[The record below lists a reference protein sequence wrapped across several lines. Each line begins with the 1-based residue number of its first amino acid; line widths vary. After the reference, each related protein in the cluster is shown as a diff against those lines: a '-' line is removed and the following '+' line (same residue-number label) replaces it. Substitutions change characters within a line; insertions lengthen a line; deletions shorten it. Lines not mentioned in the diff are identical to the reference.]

1 VEPTISSAAKEL
13 RERFDMTVEPE
24 GILTGIRGGLSR
36 ENISTRFRAIRK
48 AFGEVQRST
57 VLHYSVLTLTLGL
70 AAIIRL
76 LPLRWGAYISEFDP
90 YFNFND
96 MRQITSNGWQSWY
109 AYTDF
114 KAWFPFGR
122 PPVTTSYP
130 GTSFTGTLFYQFLT
144 SIGINIS
151 LYDAAVWAP
160 VILGVFGVLV
170 IYFFARDIW
179 GKSAGLLA
187 ALFSAFSS
195 SLISRTDLG
204 FFRNEAV
211 GIPTMVMAFLFFIR
225 AVDQNRS
232 LKATIIYSM
241 LSSVSL
247 IYMTFAWG
255 SFRYAAEVLGLFTL
269 AMVVLKRYSPRLTLA
284 YGITMGFFLYTGTEL
299 PLLGHSYLTEST
311 TIALLGIMGILAI
324 MELAR
329 LAPTSRGRFTVV
341 SLTVVGIAAIA
352 IIGIATNLIGV
363 GLRGKF
369 LATLDPFVRNNIP
382 LVASVAEN
390 RPSTWA
396 SLYLEIGSVI
406 LLAVFGFFFAFQRL
420 RDSDVLLIIFGVTGF
435 YFAASLV
442 RLTLILAPAM
452 ATLAAI
458 TVVELGKPAMDIIQ
472 QTVIFPRRK
481 LRFTPRVSR
490 EFSLG
495 ILLIILILVV
505 PTFINAVQ
513 SAYTPTTIASA
524 SLPVRGAYPDWIQ
537 ALTWM
542 NNNLPSTSVV
552 FAWWDYGYWIS
563 VNTGLHTLAD
573 NGTGNTTQIQII
585 ATGLMLNESMASN
598 LLRQYGVTHVAI
610 FVSYNYQSGGS
621 GLCSSQAGTPPVCGY
636 GDDSKWYWMVRI
648 GNGTIINTP
657 LGPATV
663 TYRQIVQN
671 AQTGASVYYRYISI
685 GGKTD
690 NGTVITDNVP
700 QSSSNAAAVPL
711 GNTLLGLLLRNDYPS
726 TLSPRLTYN
735 SQASQG
741 DPSDRGDSQPYFFT
755 RVYESTNN
763 YVLIYKVNYP
773 QTPVLTTTL
782 SNPYISKTDL
792 SKGTNITGTLTDSNG
807 PISTNLPV
815 TLQYCVPP
823 GCTSWT
829 TIGQAYLDGTS
840 GSFGRCSWSSTCT
853 WTSSSLVP
861 LPTQGLVEVRG
872 WWNGEPAL
880 DLNMVLSANQ
890 TIIEHS

>member
-1 VEPTISSAAKEL
+1 MTI
-13 RERFDMTVEPE
+13 EPE

-36 ENISTRFRAIRK
+36 ENISARFRAIRK
-48 AFGEVQRST
+48 TLGGVPRAT
-57 VLHYSVLTLTLGL
+57 VLHYSILTLTLGL

-96 MRQITSNGWQSWY
+96 MRQITSGGWQSWY

-130 GTSFTGTLFYQFLT
+130 GTSFTGTLIYQFLT
-144 SIGINIS
+144 AIGINVS
-151 LYDAAVWAP
+151 LYDAAVYAP

-170 IYFFARDIW
+170 IYFFARDVW

-211 GIPTMVMAFLFFIR
+211 GIPTMVMTFLFFIR

-232 LKATIIYSM
+232 LKATLIYSM
-241 LSSVSL
+241 LSSMSL
-247 IYMTFAWG
+247 IYMGFAWG

-269 AMVVLKRYSPRLTLA
+269 AMVVLKRYSPRLMLS
-284 YGITMGFFLYTGTEL
+284 YGMTMGFFMFTGTEL
-299 PLLGHSYLTEST
+299 PLLGHTYLTEST
-311 TIALLGIMGILAI
+311 TIALLGVMGVLAL
-324 MELAR
+324 MQLAQ
-329 LAPTSRGRFTVV
+329 LAPTTRGRITV
-341 SLTVVGIAAIA
+341 LGLAVVGVAAVA
-352 IIGIATNLIGV
+352 ILGLGTGLISA

-369 LATLDPFVRNNIP
+369 AATLNPFIRNSIP

-420 RDSDVLLIIFGVTGF
+420 RDSDVLLIVFGVTGF

-472 QTVIFPRRK
+472 QAVIFPRRK
-481 LRFTPRVSR
+481 LRFTSRVHR

-495 ILLIILILVV
+495 ILLIVLILIV
-505 PTFINAVQ
+505 PTFINSVQ

-524 SLPVRGAYPDWIQ
+524 SLPIRGAYPDWIQ

-573 NGTGNTTQIQII
+573 NGTGNTTQIQQI
-585 ATGLMLNESMASN
+585 ATGLMLNQSMAAN
-598 LLRQYGVTHVAI
+598 VLRQYGVTHVAI
-610 FVSYNYQSGGS
+610 FISYNYQQGGS
-621 GLCSSQAGTPPVCGY
+621 ALCSNSGAGNPPVCGY

-648 GNGTIINTP
+648 GNGTTVNTP
-657 LGPATV
+657 LGPAKV
-663 TYRQIVQN
+663 TYKQVIQN
-671 AQTGASVYYRYISI
+671 TQTGASVYYRYITL
-685 GGKTD
+685 GGRTD
-690 NGTVITDNVP
+690 NGTVITDNFP
-700 QSSSNAAAVPL
+700 KTNQAAAIPL
-711 GNTLLGLLLRNDYPS
+711 SNTLLGLLLRHSYPNGIS
-726 TLSPRLTYN
+726 N
-735 SQASQG
+735 N
-741 DPSDRGDSQPYFFT
+741 PSLCPAGVTTNCDSEDRGDASPYFFT
-755 RVYESTNN
+755 RVFESSNN
-763 YVLIYKVNYP
+763 YVLIYKVDYP
-773 QTPVLTTTL
+773 ETPVLTTTL
-782 SNPYISKTDL
+782 SNSYIKQ
-792 SKGTNITGTLTDSNG
+792 GTSINITGTLSYPNG
-807 PISTNLPV
+807 MPV
-815 TLQYCVPP
+815 LTGTKPVHLQYST
-823 GCTSWT
+823 GGSGSWIDIGDV
-829 TIGQAYLDGTS
+829 TITS
-840 GSFGRCSWSSTCT
+840 GSYKLAQPW
-853 WTSSSLVP
+853 LVP
-861 LPTQGLVEVRG
+861 ANAVYVRG
-872 WWNGEPAL
+872 WWNGDPQL
-880 DLNMVLSANQ
+880 SLNLVATANQ
-890 TIIEHS
+890 TIIQHP

>member
-1 VEPTISSAAKEL
+1 MTI
-13 RERFDMTVEPE
+13 EPE
-24 GILTGIRGGLSR
+24 GFLTGIKGGLSR
-36 ENISTRFRAIRK
+36 ENISARFRAIGKTLGGIPR
-48 AFGEVQRST
+48 AT
-57 VLHYSVLTLTLGL
+57 VLHYSILSLTLAL

-96 MRQITSNGWQSWY
+96 MRQITSGGWQSWY

-130 GTSFTGTLFYQFLT
+130 GTSFTGTLIYQFLT
-144 SIGINIS
+144 AIGINVS
-151 LYDAAVWAP
+151 LYDAAVYAP

-187 ALFSAFSS
+187 ALLSAFSS

-211 GIPTMVMAFLFFIR
+211 GIPTMVMTFLFFIR
-225 AVDQNRS
+225 AVDANRS
-232 LKATIIYSM
+232 LKATIIYSI
-241 LSSVSL
+241 LSSMSL
-247 IYMTFAWG
+247 IYMAFAWG

-269 AMVVLKRYSPRLTLA
+269 ALVVLKRYSPRLMLS
-284 YGITMGFFLYTGTEL
+284 YGITMGLFLFTGTEL
-299 PLLGHSYLTEST
+299 PLLGHTYLTEST
-311 TIALLGIMGILAI
+311 TIALLGVMGVLAI

-329 LAPTSRGRFTVV
+329 LAPTSRGR
-341 SLTVVGIAAIA
+341 LTVAGLAVVGVAAVA
-352 IIGIATNLIGV
+352 ILGIGTGLIST

-369 LATLDPFVRNNIP
+369 LATLDPFVRNSIP

-420 RDSDVLLIIFGVTGF
+420 RDSDVLLIVFGVTGF

-472 QTVIFPRRK
+472 QAVLFPRRK
-481 LRFTPRVSR
+481 LRFTSRVSR

-524 SLPVRGAYPDWIQ
+524 SLPVRGNFPDWLQ

-573 NGTGNTTQIQII
+573 NGTGNSTQIQII
-585 ATGLMLNESMASN
+585 ATGLMLNESMAVQ
-598 LLRQYGVTHVAI
+598 LMRHERVTHVAI
-610 FVSYNYQSGGS
+610 FISYNR
-621 GLCSSQAGTPPVCGY
+621 GLCGSNGPPFCGY

-648 GNGTIINTP
+648 GNNTSINTP
-657 LGPATV
+657 MGVATVSFRQIITNPSTGASEYHRIVTIDNKTTDERITSNVGTSPATVQIPTSNTVLGLLMRSSYPGGRPNGWNDTGPATPN
-663 TYRQIVQN
+663 YFVQDF
-671 AQTGASVYYRYISI
+671 A
-685 GGKTD
+685 
-690 NGTVITDNVP
+690 
-700 QSSSNAAAVPL
+700 SSSSYVLVYSLRYPDQPSMTAQLTPAIVPPTG
-711 GNTLLGLLLRNDYPS
+711 GNT
-726 TLSPRLTYN
+726 T
-735 SQASQG
+735 
-741 DPSDRGDSQPYFFT
+741 
-755 RVYESTNN
+755 
-763 YVLIYKVNYP
+763 
-773 QTPVLTTTL
+773 
-782 SNPYISKTDL
+782 
-792 SKGTNITGTLTDSNG
+792 ITGTLTSPTGKPVDTTKI
-807 PISTNLPV
+807 PVILEYRPSTGGNWIFIANV
-815 TLQYCVPP
+815 TA
-823 GCTSWT
+823 TSGHFTYNWT
-829 TIGQAYLDGTS
+829 TK
-840 GSFGRCSWSSTCT
+840 
-853 WTSSSLVP
+853 
-861 LPTQGLVEVRG
+861 LPTGQPYVLVRARWQGDPTQL
-872 WWNGEPAL
+872 L
-880 DLNMVLSANQ
+880 DIAVTMPQPLTFM
-890 TIIEHS
+890 

>member
-1 VEPTISSAAKEL
+1 
-13 RERFDMTVEPE
+13 MTLEPE

-36 ENISTRFRAIRK
+36 ENISARFRAIRK
-48 AFGEVQRST
+48 TLGGIPRAT
-57 VLHYSVLTLTLGL
+57 VLHYSILTLTLGL

-96 MRQITSNGWQSWY
+96 MRQITSGGWQSWY

-130 GTSFTGTLFYQFLT
+130 GTSFTGTLIYMFLQA
-144 SIGINIS
+144 IGINVS
-151 LYDAAVWAP
+151 LYDAAVYAP

-179 GKSAGLLA
+179 GNSAGLLV
-187 ALFSAFSS
+187 ALLSAFSS

-211 GIPTMVMAFLFFIR
+211 GIPTMVMTFLFFIR
-225 AVDQNRS
+225 AVDANRS
-232 LKATIIYSM
+232 LKATIIYSI
-241 LSSVSL
+241 LSSMSL
-247 IYMTFAWG
+247 IYMAFAWG

-269 AMVVLKRYSPRLTLA
+269 ALVVLKRYSPRLMLS
-284 YGITMGFFLYTGTEL
+284 YGITMGLFLFTGTEL
-299 PLLGHSYLTEST
+299 PLLGHTYLTEST
-311 TIALLGIMGILAI
+311 TIALLGVMGVLAI

-329 LAPTSRGRFTVV
+329 LAPTSRGRLAVAG
-341 SLTVVGIAAIA
+341 LTVAGVAAVA
-352 IIGIATNLIGV
+352 ILGVSTGLISA

-369 LATLDPFVRNNIP
+369 YATLNPFIRNSIP

-420 RDSDVLLIIFGVTGF
+420 RDGDVLLIIFGVTGF

-442 RLTLILAPAM
+442 RLTLILAPAI

-472 QTVIFPRRK
+472 QAVIFPRRK
-481 LRFTPRVSR
+481 LRFTSKVSR

-524 SLPVRGAYPDWIQ
+524 SLPVRGYYPDWIQ

-573 NGTGNTTQIQII
+573 NGTGNLTQIQII
-585 ATGLMLNESMASN
+585 ATGLMLNESMGVN

-610 FVSYNYQSGGS
+610 FISYNYQQGGS
-621 GLCSSQAGTPPVCGY
+621 GLCSSGAGSPPVCGY

-648 GNGTIINTP
+648 GNGTVINTP
-657 LGPATV
+657 LGLATV
-663 TYRQIVQN
+663 TYRQVTEN
-671 AQTGASVYYRYISI
+671 AQTGASVYDRYITI

-690 NGTVITDNVP
+690 NGTVITDNFP
-700 QSSSNAAAVPL
+700 PGSSQAAAIPL
-711 GNTLLGLLLRNDYPS
+711 SNTLLGLLLRDSYP
-726 TLSPRLTYN
+726 TGINNQLKGAN
-735 SQASQG
+735 G
-741 DPSDRGDSQPYFFT
+741 DPSDRGDSSPYFFS
-755 RVYESTNN
+755 RVFASSNN

-773 QTPVLTTTL
+773 QTPTLTTVL
-782 SNPYISKTDL
+782 SNPYMPQGGT
-792 SKGTNITGTLTDSNG
+792 TNITGSLSYPSG
-807 PISTNLPV
+807 LPV
-815 TLQYCVPP
+815 LTTVKPIVLQYAT
-823 GCTSWT
+823 TSTGWT
-829 TIGQAYLDGTS
+829 LIGNATI
-840 GSFGRCSWSSTCT
+840 
-853 WTSSSLVP
+853 TSSGTFTFRDWTPPNQLGSI
-861 LPTQGLVEVRG
+861 TVRG
-872 WWNGEPAL
+872 WWNGDPAL
-880 DLNMVLSANQ
+880 NLNMVLSGNQ
-890 TIIEHS
+890 TLIEH

>member
-1 VEPTISSAAKEL
+1 
-13 RERFDMTVEPE
+13 MTLEPE

-36 ENISTRFRAIRK
+36 ENISARFRAIRK
-48 AFGEVQRST
+48 TLGGIPRAT
-57 VLHYSVLTLTLGL
+57 VLHYSILTLTLGL

-96 MRQITSNGWQSWY
+96 MRQITSGGWQSWY

-122 PPVTTSYP
+122 SPVTTSYP
-130 GTSFTGTLFYQFLT
+130 GTSFTGTLIYMFLQA
-144 SIGINIS
+144 IGINVS
-151 LYDAAVWAP
+151 LYDAAVYAP

-187 ALFSAFSS
+187 ALLSAFSS

-211 GIPTMVMAFLFFIR
+211 GIPTMVMTFLFFIR
-225 AVDQNRS
+225 AVDANRS
-232 LKATIIYSM
+232 LKATIIYSI
-241 LSSVSL
+241 LSSMSL
-247 IYMTFAWG
+247 IYMAFAWG

-269 AMVVLKRYSPRLTLA
+269 ALVVLKRYSPRLMLS
-284 YGITMGFFLYTGTEL
+284 YGITMGLFLFTGTEL
-299 PLLGHSYLTEST
+299 PLLGHTYLTEST
-311 TIALLGIMGILAI
+311 TIALLGVMGVLAI

-329 LAPTSRGRFTVV
+329 LAPTSRGR
-341 SLTVVGIAAIA
+341 LTVAGLAVVGVAAVA
-352 IIGIATNLIGV
+352 ILGVSTGLISA

-369 LATLDPFVRNNIP
+369 AATLNPFIRNSIP

-442 RLTLILAPAM
+442 RLTLILAPAV
-452 ATLAAI
+452 ATLGAI
-458 TVVELGKPAMDIIQ
+458 TIVELGKPAMDIIQ
-472 QTVIFPRRK
+472 QAVIFPRRK
-481 LRFTPRVSR
+481 LRFTSRVSR

-524 SLPVRGAYPDWIQ
+524 SLPVRGYYPDWIQ

-573 NGTGNTTQIQII
+573 NGTGNLTQIQII
-585 ATGLMLNESMASN
+585 ATGLMLNESMAVN

-610 FVSYNYQSGGS
+610 FISYNFQQGGS
-621 GLCSSQAGTPPVCGY
+621 GLCSSSAGTPAVCGY

-648 GNGTIINTP
+648 GNGTVINTP
-657 LGPATV
+657 LGLATV
-663 TYRQIVQN
+663 TYRQVTEN
-671 AQTGASVYYRYISI
+671 AQTGASVYDRYITI

-690 NGTVITDNVP
+690 NGTVITDNFP
-700 QSSSNAAAVPL
+700 PSSSQAAAIPL
-711 GNTLLGLLLRNDYPS
+711 SNTLLGLLLRNSYP
-726 TLSPRLTYN
+726 TGINPQLKGAN
-735 SQASQG
+735 G
-741 DPSDRGDSQPYFFT
+741 DPSDRGDSSPYFFSK
-755 RVYESTNN
+755 VFASSNN

-773 QTPVLTTTL
+773 QTPTLTTVL
-782 SNPYISKTDL
+782 SNPYMPQGGT
-792 SKGTNITGTLTDSNG
+792 TNITGSLTYPNG
-807 PISTNLPV
+807 LPV
-815 TLQYCVPP
+815 STTLKPVILQYATT
-823 GCTSWT
+823 GTGWTLIGNATITS
-829 TIGQAYLDGTS
+829 S
-840 GSFGRCSWSSTCT
+840 GSFAFPDWKPPNQLGSIT
-853 WTSSSLVP
+853 
-861 LPTQGLVEVRG
+861 VRG
-872 WWNGEPAL
+872 WWNGDPTL

-890 TIIEHS
+890 TLIEH

>member
-1 VEPTISSAAKEL
+1 MTI
-13 RERFDMTVEPE
+13 EPE

-36 ENISTRFRAIRK
+36 ENISARFRAIRK
-48 AFGEVQRST
+48 TLGGIPRET
-57 VLHYSVLTLTLGL
+57 VLHYSILSLTLAL

-96 MRQITSNGWQSWY
+96 MRQVTANGWQSWY

-114 KAWFPFGR
+114 KAWYPFGR
-122 PPVTTSYP
+122 PPVSTSYP
-130 GTSFTGTLFYQFLT
+130 GTSFTGILIYQFLQA
-144 SIGINIS
+144 IGISVS
-151 LYDAAVWAP
+151 LYDAAVYAP
-160 VILGVFGVLV
+160 VILGVFGVVV

-225 AVDQNRS
+225 AINPSRS
-232 LKATIIYSM
+232 LKGTIIYSM

-255 SFRYAAEVLGLFTL
+255 SFRYAAEVLGLFAL
-269 AMVVLKRYSPRLTLA
+269 ALIVLGRYSPRLLLS
-284 YGITMGFFLYTGTEL
+284 YGITIGFFLYTGTEL
-299 PLLGHSYLTEST
+299 PLLGHTYLTEST
-311 TIALLGIMGILAI
+311 TIALLGVMGLLAV
-324 MELAR
+324 MELSR
-329 LAPTSRGRFTVV
+329 LAPTSRGR
-341 SLTVVGIAAIA
+341 LTVLSLAVAGVAAIA
-352 IIGIATNLIGV
+352 IIGLGTGLISA

-390 RPSTWA
+390 RPSTWS

-420 RDSDVLLIIFGVTGF
+420 RDSDVLLIVFGVTGF

-472 QTVIFPRRK
+472 QAVLFPRRK
-481 LRFTPRVSR
+481 LRFTSRVSR

-524 SLPVRGAYPDWIQ
+524 SLPVRGNFPDWLQ

-542 NNNLPSTSVV
+542 NNNLPTTSVV

-573 NGTGNTTQIQII
+573 NGTGNSTQIQII
-585 ATGLMLNESMASN
+585 ASGLMLNETMAVN
-598 LLRQYGVTHVAI
+598 LLRQYGVTHIAV
-610 FVSYNYQSGGS
+610 FFSYNYQSGNSPLCPSSSNAPAGS
-621 GLCSSQAGTPPVCGY
+621 PPVCGY

-648 GNGTIINTP
+648 GNGTQIKTP

-663 TYRQIVQN
+663 SYQQRNSPTSNGQS
-671 AQTGASVYYRYISI
+671 QTDYIRYITLN
-685 GGKTD
+685 GQTD
-690 NGTVITDNVP
+690 NGTRITSNYQGAVIPT
-700 QSSSNAAAVPL
+700 S
-711 GNTLLGLLLRNDYPS
+711 NTLLGLLLRDGYPS
-726 TLSPRLTYN
+726 GASNSPSSCTSGQTTN
-735 SQASQG
+735 CDTG
-741 DPSDRGDSQPYFFT
+741 NRGDARPYFFT
-755 RVYESTNN
+755 RVFQSSND
-763 YVLIYKVNYP
+763 YVLVYRVNYP
-773 QTPVLTTTL
+773 STPTLTAML
-782 SNPYISKTDL
+782 NNPYV
-792 SKGTNITGTLTDSNG
+792 SKGGNNANNITGTLTDPNG
-807 PISTNLPV
+807 QSVASKIPV
-815 TLQYCVPP
+815 LLEYAKS
-823 GCTSWT
+823 GDSSWT
-829 TIGQAYLDGTS
+829 VIGNSPLTTSGTYQVNWNKVPSGTS
-840 GSFGRCSWSSTCT
+840 
-853 WTSSSLVP
+853 P
-861 LPTQGLVEVRG
+861 IHVRA
-872 WWNGEPAL
+872 WWNGDPSL
-880 DLNMVLSANQ
+880 GLNLALSANQ
-890 TIIEHS
+890 TLIQF

>member
-1 VEPTISSAAKEL
+1 
-13 RERFDMTVEPE
+13 MTVNPE
-24 GILTGIRGGLSR
+24 GILSGIRGGLSR
-36 ENISTRFRAIRK
+36 ENISARFRAVRK
-48 AFGEVQRST
+48 TLGGVQRAT

-96 MRQITSNGWQSWY
+96 MRQITNYGWQSWY
-109 AYTDF
+109 AYTDL

-130 GTSFTGTLFYQFLT
+130 GTSFTGTLFYQFLI

-151 LYDAAVWAP
+151 LYDAAVYAP
-160 VILGVFGVLV
+160 VVLGTFGILV
-170 IYFFARDIW
+170 IYFFGRDIW

-211 GIPTMVMAFLFFIR
+211 GIPTMVMTFLFFIR
-225 AVDQNRS
+225 AIDQNRS
-232 LKATIIYSM
+232 LKSTVVYSM
-241 LSSVSL
+241 LSSISL

-269 AMVVLKRYSPRLTLA
+269 AMVVLKRYSPRLLLS
-284 YGITMGFFLYTGTEL
+284 YGITMGFFMYSGTEL
-299 PLLGHSYLTEST
+299 PLLGHTYLTEST
-311 TIALLGIMGILAI
+311 TIALVGIMGILAI
-324 MELAR
+324 IELSR
-329 LAPTSRGRFTVV
+329 LAPTSRGRLTVV
-341 SLTVVGIAAIA
+341 SLTVVGVAAIA
-352 IIGIATNLIGV
+352 ILGIATGLIGV

-396 SLYLEIGSVI
+396 SLYLEIGSII
-406 LLAVFGFFFAFQRL
+406 LLSVFGFFFAFQRL

-442 RLTLILAPAM
+442 RLTLILAPAI

-537 ALTWM
+537 ALAWM

-573 NGTGNTTQIQII
+573 NGTGNTTQIQLI
-585 ATGLMLNESMASN
+585 ATGLMLNESMAIN
-598 LLRQYGVTHVAI
+598 LLHQYGVTHVAI

-621 GLCSSQAGTPPVCGY
+621 ALCSNQAGTPPVCGY

-657 LGPATV
+657 LGLANV
-663 TYRQIVQN
+663 TYRQVTQS
-671 AQTGASVYYRYISI
+671 ASTGASVYYRYITLN
-685 GGKTD
+685 GHTD
-690 NGTVITDNVP
+690 NGTQITDNYP
-700 QSSSNAAAVPL
+700 TSAQAAAIPES
-711 GNTLLGLLLRNDYPS
+711 NTLLGLLLRTSYPS
-726 TLSPRLTYN
+726 GIPNPLTN
-735 SQASQG
+735 ASGG
-741 DPSDRGDSQPYFFT
+741 DTADKGDSQPFFFT
-755 RVYESTNN
+755 KVYESTNN
-763 YVLIYKVNYP
+763 YVLVYQVNYP
-773 QTPVLTTTL
+773 QTPQLSTVLDNPSV
-782 SNPYISKTDL
+782 SNSAASL
-792 SKGTNITGTLTDSNG
+792 ARGTNITGILTRPNG
-807 PISTNLPV
+807 APVSTSVPV
-815 TLQYCVPP
+815 TLQYLKPSS
-823 GCTSWT
+823 TSWT
-829 TIGQAYLDGTS
+829 TIGQAYLNGTATPGKFTYHWANLPNLS
-840 GSFGRCSWSSTCT
+840 GPI
-853 WTSSSLVP
+853 L
-861 LPTQGLVEVRG
+861 VRG
-872 WWNGEPAL
+872 WWNGSTSLNLNLAL
-880 DLNMVLSANQ
+880 SGNQ
-890 TIIEHS
+890 TLIEHP